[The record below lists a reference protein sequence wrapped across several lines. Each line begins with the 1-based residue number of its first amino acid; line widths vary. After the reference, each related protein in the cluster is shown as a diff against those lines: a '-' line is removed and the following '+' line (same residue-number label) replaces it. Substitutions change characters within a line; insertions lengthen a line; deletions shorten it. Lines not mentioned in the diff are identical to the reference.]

1 MPSLCYC
8 NLSEHPLLARLSQG
22 YEMNILNSTKFSD
35 MVVDAVM
42 VEVRGL
48 MWGLPASIA
57 AQRC

>member
-8 NLSEHPLLARLSQG
+8 NLSEHPLLARLLQG

-42 VEVRGL
+42 VEVREG
-48 MWGLPASIA
+48 
-57 AQRC
+57 